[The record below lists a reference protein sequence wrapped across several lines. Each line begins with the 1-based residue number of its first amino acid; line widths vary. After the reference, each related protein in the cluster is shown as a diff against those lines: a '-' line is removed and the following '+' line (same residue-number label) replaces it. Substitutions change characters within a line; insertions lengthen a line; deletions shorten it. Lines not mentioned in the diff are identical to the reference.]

1 MEESKDLT
9 LDELIVKN
17 AQLSDELESTKS
29 QLLKSQSANGELL
42 AMLNSR
48 QVAETESAEE
58 LPLNNFND
66 LIKRIEFRRNNNGK
80 NS

>member
-17 AQLSDELESTKS
+17 AQLSDELENIKS

-66 LIKRIEFRRNNNGK
+66 LIKRIEIRRNNNGK

>member
-17 AQLSDELESTKS
+17 AQLSDELESIKS

-48 QVAETESAEE
+48 QAAETESAEE

>member
-42 AMLNSR
+42 AMLNAR
-48 QVAETESAEE
+48 QAAETESAEE

>member
-17 AQLSDELESTKS
+17 AQLSDELESIKS

-48 QVAETESAEE
+48 QAAETESAEE

-66 LIKRIEFRRNNNGK
+66 LIKRIELRRNNNGK

>member
-17 AQLSDELESTKS
+17 AQLSDELESIKS

-66 LIKRIEFRRNNNGK
+66 LIKRIEIRRNNNGK

>member
-9 LDELIVKN
+9 LDELMVKN

-42 AMLNSR
+42 AMLNSH
-48 QVAETESAEE
+48 QAAETESAEE

>member
-48 QVAETESAEE
+48 QAAETESAEE

>member
-17 AQLSDELESTKS
+17 AQLSDELESIKS

-48 QVAETESAEE
+48 QAAETENAEE

-66 LIKRIEFRRNNNGK
+66 LIKRIELRRNNNGK

>member
-17 AQLSDELESTKS
+17 AQLSDELESIKS

-66 LIKRIEFRRNNNGK
+66 LIKRIEIRRNNNDK